1 LRILLLNDGLI
12 LGIELKYGALK
23 TVSTTKLA
31 KEYLGVTQGEL
42 WSVLIS
48 DGYLTESRKLTD
60 KGIKAGGIP
69 KNFNGTDY
77 VAWPLNFDP
86 LKRKLIGVKDI
97 GSEWGISAQRV
108 NRLFNSRGFIEKA
121 TLGWSITKLGR
132 RFGGVEKEYTPT
144 GAKYVLWPEETVFG
158 NKHFEELVS
167 STDVHE
173 NETNSTEVS
182 HEEKEPAKLSKGRYK
197 TKDGHFVRSRAEVII
212 DNYLFECNLPHAYER
227 SLPIEEDMFCDWYI
241 PPFGMNSSKPVYIEF
256 WGMDTDKYLERKKE
270 KQLIYRKYPELHL
283 IELEDKDLDDL
294 DRVLSSKLTQ
304 VGINVANT

>member
-1 LRILLLNDGLI
+1 M
-12 LGIELKYGALK
+12 K

-31 KEYLGVTQGEL
+31 KEYLGVTPNEL
-42 WSVLIS
+42 WTALIS
-48 DGYLTESRKLTD
+48 EGYLNEARKLTE
-60 KGIKAGGIP
+60 KGEKSGGIP
-69 KNFNGTDY
+69 KTFNDIDY
-77 VAWPLNFDP
+77 VAWPINFDP

-97 GSEWGISAQRV
+97 GAEWGIPAQRV

-121 TLGWSITKLGR
+121 TLGWSLTKLGR

-144 GAKYVLWPEETVFG
+144 GGKYVLWPEETVFG
-158 NKHFEELVS
+158 NKHFDEIM
-167 STDVHE
+167 STTGSIGED
-173 NETNSTEVS
+173 SQS
-182 HEEKEPAKLSKGRYK
+182 HEDSSEEKGPVKLSQGRYK

-212 DNYLFECNLPHAYER
+212 DNYLFECNIPHAYER
-227 SLPIEEDMFCDWYI
+227 SLPIEENMYCDWYI

-256 WGMDTDKYLERKKE
+256 WGMDTEKYLKRKKE

-283 IELEDKDLDDL
+283 IELEDKDLDDI